1 MVLNAEKSNFMF
13 ISKDIDDAETLD
25 FNDLTIKIVN
35 NWKFFE

>member
-1 MVLNAEKSNFMF
+1 MVLNAEKRNFMF

-25 FNDLTIKIVN
+25 FNDLTMKIVN